1 MAVKKN
7 PVVRM
12 AAKKSVS
19 PSQFLKTCS
28 FLTISSKTM
37 KMWMSDSQKL
47 ILNNENV
54 CDSSR

>member
-37 KMWMSDSQKL
+37 KMWMSDSQKT
-47 ILNNENV
+47 
-54 CDSSR
+54 DFK